1 MASRKASRAA
11 TKSLPRNALAGMAM
25 PTPPL
30 APQAGPAPQR
40 AYDVLKGPEV
50 PTPKPG
56 MFRKSH
62 RAGDRTK

>member
-11 TKSLPRNALAGMAM
+11 VKAIPRNALAGIVMGV
-25 PTPPL
+25 PPVD
-30 APQAGPAPQR
+30 PQKGPAPQR

-50 PTPKPG
+50 PTQRPG

-62 RAGDRTK
+62 RVGDRTE